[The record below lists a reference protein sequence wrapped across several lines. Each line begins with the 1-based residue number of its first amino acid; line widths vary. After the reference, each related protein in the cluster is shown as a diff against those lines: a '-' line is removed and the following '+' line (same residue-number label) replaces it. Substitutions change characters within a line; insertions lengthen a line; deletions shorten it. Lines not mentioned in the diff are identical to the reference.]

1 MSKPLVA
8 IVGRPNVGKSTLFN
22 RIVGQKIAIVDD
34 APGITRDRLYADS
47 DWLGRAFTLIDTGG
61 LDPDADDIITKHV
74 YRQAEAAIETA
85 HVILFLCDIK
95 SGIVD
100 ADRQVAEVLR
110 RSKKPVVLAI
120 NKVDNPRKAHDEMYE
135 FYELGI
141 GEPIPISA
149 GQALNLG
156 DMLDEVVAHF
166 PPADAAD
173 EDDSRIKVAIVGR
186 PNAGKSSLINK
197 ILGEER
203 VIVSDIPGTTRD
215 AVDTFA
221 TRDGHEYLFI
231 DTAGLRRK
239 SRIKEN
245 IERYSII
252 RAIAAIERC
261 DVCVL
266 LIDAE
271 EGVSEQDTKIAGIA
285 HERGK
290 AAIIAVNKWDKIEKD
305 DKTMKEFIEKVARE
319 FPYMPYASQM
329 YISALTGQRVA
340 KLYAEIFAAYQNHA
354 MRISTGTLNEVLIEA
369 TAIHAPPT
377 DKGRALRIYYISQV
391 SIKPPTF
398 VLFVN
403 DKRLMHFSYQR
414 FLENKIREAFGFA
427 GTPLHFI
434 VRNRNEKE
442 A

>member
-22 RIVGQKIAIVDD
+22 RITGTKTAIVDD
-34 APGITRDRLYADS
+34 APGITRDRLYADTE
-47 DWLGRAFTLIDTGG
+47 WLNRPFTLIDTGG

-85 HVILFLCDIK
+85 HVIIFLCDIK
-95 SGIVD
+95 SGVVD
-100 ADRQVAEVLR
+100 ADRQVADVLR
-110 RSKKPVVLAI
+110 RSKKPVVLAV
-120 NKVDNPRKAHDEMYE
+120 NKVDNPQQAHDELYE

-156 DMLDEVVAHF
+156 DLLDDVAVHF
-166 PPADAAD
+166 PKDGAED
-173 EDDSRIKVAIVGR
+173 EEDTRIKVAIVGR

-221 TRDGHEYLFI
+221 TRDGNDYLFI

-266 LIDAE
+266 MIDAD
-271 EGVSEQDTKIAGIA
+271 EGISEQDTKIAGIA

-290 AAIIAVNKWDKIEKD
+290 AAVIAVNKWDKIEKD
-305 DKTMKEFIEKVARE
+305 DKTMKDFEAKVNRE
-319 FPYMPYASQM
+319 LGYMPYAAQM

-340 KLYAEIFAAYQNHA
+340 KLFAEIHTAYQNHA

-377 DKGRALRIYYISQV
+377 DKGRSLRIYYISQV

-427 GTPLHFI
+427 GTPVHFI

-442 A
+442 